1 MNRTTIRLAAAL
13 GAAALLLPSAA
24 LAGKP
29 DHAGKH
35 AKKHAKK
42 EHAGKKPSNWVF
54 KGLWHADGTV
64 TVSGGNA
71 RVRKNDLVGATLAFD
86 LTGAKLRVD
95 DTNADGAVT
104 VADLVEGDKVVVK
117 ARLPRTDI
125 GDGPYAAQRLV
136 DQTHPVAEDDSDEA
150 EAPAAPEAPAES

>member
-24 LAGKP
+24 LGKS
-29 DHAGKH
+29 GKH
-35 AKKHAKK
+35 EKHAKK
-42 EHAGKKPSNWVF
+42 EHAKKEHAKKKLSNWVF
-54 KGLWHADGTV
+54 KGIWHADGTV

-71 RVRKNDLVGATLAFD
+71 RVRKNDL
-86 LTGAKLRVD
+86 TGAKLRAAD
-95 DTNADGAVT
+95 SDADGTVT

-125 GDGPYAAQRLV
+125 GEGPYAAEKLV
-136 DQTHPVAEDDSDEA
+136 DQTHPADDASDDADDAET
-150 EAPAAPEAPAES
+150 PETPET